1 MTIAISQNF
10 RDQAAHVG
18 WGYIFVTAPAM
29 LFHVKWW
36 ILVVG
41 VIVLTGAKEY
51 ADSHGL
57 ETPDVAGNSWEDWG
71 FWCVGALLGLAVLVF
86 SGQVKL

>member
-1 MTIAISQNF
+1 MTVSFNFVSQT
-10 RDQAAHVG
+10 AHVG

-29 LFHVKWW
+29 MFHVKWW

-41 VIVLTGAKEY
+41 VIVLTGIKEY

-57 ETPDVAGNSWEDWG
+57 ETPDVAGDSWEDWA
-71 FWCVGALLGLAVLVF
+71 WWIVGTLLALAVLVF